1 MRRSEMEQKMKAT
14 DKLSWLEKI
23 SFSGGEMG
31 TNLLFTVMR
40 AYLLVYYTNYAHVNA
55 AIVGTIMFVSKIFDA
70 ISDVAMGYVEERFA
84 KPGAKARPWLKRMAL
99 PYAISAIILFTVPD
113 FTSTVAQGIYVFIT
127 YNLFCTIYTMIVIP
141 YNSLQALITQDKD
154 DRKTTG
160 VLRSIFS
167 TIASTIVNSFTMIF
181 IGWAGNTKL
190 SWTIV
195 IGVYAVIALIVYSLC
210 YVNTT
215 ERVNAE
221 EDQHGQDDKKLGF
234 VESLFNVMKNK
245 YWRIL
250 TVNGIFSSAVI
261 SLNMG
266 SMFFYLAYVCG
277 KPQSVAIVGMLLS
290 MPMLVLIPLSA
301 PIVAKCG
308 MKNSLVA
315 GVLIMTV
322 GRIIVGV
329 SGESSLMMI
338 YVGTFIFALGCSTQW
353 CSYPLLC
360 YTVEYGQWKTGVRQ
374 EGMIMSANSFGS
386 KCGTALGTALCG
398 WVLAWAGYNG
408 AAEVQTASALTGIKI
423 VYVYLPVILN
433 ILSAVILS
441 FYKLEKEYSTIVKEL
456 EERKAVGK

>member
-1 MRRSEMEQKMKAT
+1 MEQKMKAT

-31 TNLLFTVMR
+31 TNLLFTVMS

-386 KCGTALGTALCG
+386 KCGTAFGTALCG

>member
-1 MRRSEMEQKMKAT
+1 MEQKMKAT

-23 SFSGGEMG
+23 SFSGGEMR
-31 TNLLFTVMR
+31 TNLLFTVMS

>member
-1 MRRSEMEQKMKAT
+1 MEQKMKAT

-31 TNLLFTVMR
+31 TNLLFTVMS
-40 AYLLVYYTNYAHVNA
+40 AYLLVYYTNYAHVNV

-408 AAEVQTASALTGIKI
+408 AAEIQTASALTGIKI

>member
-1 MRRSEMEQKMKAT
+1 MEQKMKAT

-31 TNLLFTVMR
+31 TNLLFTVMS

-190 SWTIV
+190 SWAIV

-408 AAEVQTASALTGIKI
+408 AAEIQTASALTGIKI

>member
-1 MRRSEMEQKMKAT
+1 MEQKMKAT

-31 TNLLFTVMR
+31 TNLLFTVMS

-408 AAEVQTASALTGIKI
+408 AAEIQTASALTGIKI
-423 VYVYLPVILN
+423 VYVYLTVILN

>member
-1 MRRSEMEQKMKAT
+1 MEQKMKAT

-31 TNLLFTVMR
+31 TNLLFTVMS

-181 IGWAGNTKL
+181 IGWAGKTKL

-408 AAEVQTASALTGIKI
+408 AAEIQTASALTGIKI

>member
-1 MRRSEMEQKMKAT
+1 M
-14 DKLSWLEKI
+14 
-23 SFSGGEMG
+23 
-31 TNLLFTVMR
+31 
-40 AYLLVYYTNYAHVNA
+40 YLL
-55 AIVGTIMFVSKIFDA
+55 
-70 ISDVAMGYVEERFA
+70 
-84 KPGAKARPWLKRMAL
+84 L
-99 PYAISAIILFTVPD
+99 IICSVR
-113 FTSTVAQGIYVFIT
+113 S
-127 YNLFCTIYTMIVIP
+127 YTMIVIP

>member
-1 MRRSEMEQKMKAT
+1 MEQKMKAT

-31 TNLLFTVMR
+31 TNLLFTVMS

-423 VYVYLPVILN
+423 VYVYLSVILN

>member
-1 MRRSEMEQKMKAT
+1 MEQKMKAT

-31 TNLLFTVMR
+31 TNLLFTVMS

-398 WVLAWAGYNG
+398 WVFAWAGYNG

>member
-1 MRRSEMEQKMKAT
+1 MEQKMKAT

-31 TNLLFTVMR
+31 TNLLFTVMS

-374 EGMIMSANSFGS
+374 EGMIMSA
-386 KCGTALGTALCG
+386 T
-398 WVLAWAGYNG
+398 VLVPNVVPRLVLHCAAGY
-408 AAEVQTASALTGIKI
+408 
-423 VYVYLPVILN
+423 LPGQDI
-433 ILSAVILS
+433 
-441 FYKLEKEYSTIVKEL
+441 TEL
-456 EERKAVGK
+456 RRFRLHQH

>member
-1 MRRSEMEQKMKAT
+1 MEQKMKAT

-31 TNLLFTVMR
+31 TNLLFTVMS

-234 VESLFNVMKNK
+234 VESLLNVMKNK

>member
-1 MRRSEMEQKMKAT
+1 MEQKMKAT

-31 TNLLFTVMR
+31 TNLLFTVMS

-160 VLRSIFS
+160 VLRSIFF

-408 AAEVQTASALTGIKI
+408 AAEIQTASALTGIKI

>member
-1 MRRSEMEQKMKAT
+1 MEQKMKAT

-31 TNLLFTVMR
+31 TNLLFTVMS

-386 KCGTALGTALCG
+386 KSGTALGTALCG

-408 AAEVQTASALTGIKI
+408 AAEIQTASALTGIKI

>member
-1 MRRSEMEQKMKAT
+1 MEQKMKAT

-31 TNLLFTVMR
+31 TNLLFTVMS

-374 EGMIMSANSFGS
+374 EGMIMSANSSGS

>member
-1 MRRSEMEQKMKAT
+1 M
-14 DKLSWLEKI
+14 
-23 SFSGGEMG
+23 
-31 TNLLFTVMR
+31 
-40 AYLLVYYTNYAHVNA
+40 
-55 AIVGTIMFVSKIFDA
+55 SKIFDA

-408 AAEVQTASALTGIKI
+408 AAEIQTASALTGIKI

>member
-1 MRRSEMEQKMKAT
+1 MEQKMKAT

-31 TNLLFTVMR
+31 TNLLFTVMS

-374 EGMIMSANSFGS
+374 EGMIMSANSFCS

>member
-1 MRRSEMEQKMKAT
+1 MEQKMKAT

-31 TNLLFTVMR
+31 TNLLFTVMS

-423 VYVYLPVILN
+423 VYAYLPVILN

>member
-1 MRRSEMEQKMKAT
+1 
-14 DKLSWLEKI
+14 
-23 SFSGGEMG
+23 MG
-31 TNLLFTVMR
+31 TNLLFTVMS

>member
-1 MRRSEMEQKMKAT
+1 MEQKMKAT

-31 TNLLFTVMR
+31 TNLLFTVMS

-277 KPQSVAIVGMLLS
+277 KQQSVAIVGMLLS

-408 AAEVQTASALTGIKI
+408 AAEIQTASALTGIKI

>member
-1 MRRSEMEQKMKAT
+1 MEQKMKAT

-31 TNLLFTVMR
+31 TNLLFTVMS

-113 FTSTVAQGIYVFIT
+113 FTSTVAQEIYVFIT

>member
-1 MRRSEMEQKMKAT
+1 MEQKMKAT

-31 TNLLFTVMR
+31 TNLLFTVMS

-84 KPGAKARPWLKRMAL
+84 KPGAKARPRLKRMAL

-408 AAEVQTASALTGIKI
+408 AAEIQTASALTGIKI

>member
-1 MRRSEMEQKMKAT
+1 
-14 DKLSWLEKI
+14 
-23 SFSGGEMG
+23 
-31 TNLLFTVMR
+31 
-40 AYLLVYYTNYAHVNA
+40 
-55 AIVGTIMFVSKIFDA
+55 MFVSKIFDA

-408 AAEVQTASALTGIKI
+408 AAEIQTASALTGIKI

>member
-1 MRRSEMEQKMKAT
+1 MEQKMKAT

-31 TNLLFTVMR
+31 TNLLFTVMS

-181 IGWAGNTKL
+181 IGRAGNTKL

-408 AAEVQTASALTGIKI
+408 AAEIQTASALTGIKI

>member
-1 MRRSEMEQKMKAT
+1 MEQKMKAT

-31 TNLLFTVMR
+31 TNLLFTVMS

-127 YNLFCTIYTMIVIP
+127 DNLFCAIYTMIVIP

-408 AAEVQTASALTGIKI
+408 AAEIQTASALTGIKI

>member
-31 TNLLFTVMR
+31 TNLLFTVMS

-160 VLRSIFS
+160 VLRSIFF

-408 AAEVQTASALTGIKI
+408 AAEIQTASALTGIKI

>member
-1 MRRSEMEQKMKAT
+1 MEQKMKAT
-14 DKLSWLEKI
+14 EKLSWLEKI

-31 TNLLFTVMR
+31 KNLLFTVMS

>member
-1 MRRSEMEQKMKAT
+1 
-14 DKLSWLEKI
+14 
-23 SFSGGEMG
+23 MG
-31 TNLLFTVMR
+31 TNLLFTVMS

-408 AAEVQTASALTGIKI
+408 AAGVQTASALTGIKI

>member
-1 MRRSEMEQKMKAT
+1 
-14 DKLSWLEKI
+14 
-23 SFSGGEMG
+23 MG
-31 TNLLFTVMR
+31 TNLLFTVMS

-308 MKNSLVA
+308 EKQSGSRCPDHDSGKNYRRSKRRKLFDDDLCGNLYFCSGLQHTVVFLSASL
-315 GVLIMTV
+315 LYRRIWTV
-322 GRIIVGV
+322 ENRRPSGRYDHVCKQFWFQMWYRAWYCTVRLGTCLGRI
-329 SGESSLMMI
+329 
-338 YVGTFIFALGCSTQW
+338 
-353 CSYPLLC
+353 
-360 YTVEYGQWKTGVRQ
+360 
-374 EGMIMSANSFGS
+374 
-386 KCGTALGTALCG
+386 
-398 WVLAWAGYNG
+398 
-408 AAEVQTASALTGIKI
+408 
-423 VYVYLPVILN
+423 
-433 ILSAVILS
+433 
-441 FYKLEKEYSTIVKEL
+441 
-456 EERKAVGK
+456 

>member
-1 MRRSEMEQKMKAT
+1 MEQKMKAT

-31 TNLLFTVMR
+31 TNLLFTVMS

-386 KCGTALGTALCG
+386 KCGTALGTVLCG

>member
-1 MRRSEMEQKMKAT
+1 
-14 DKLSWLEKI
+14 
-23 SFSGGEMG
+23 MG
-31 TNLLFTVMR
+31 TNLLFTVMS

-408 AAEVQTASALTGIKI
+408 AAEIQTASALTGIKI

>member
-1 MRRSEMEQKMKAT
+1 MEQKMKAT

-31 TNLLFTVMR
+31 TNLLFTVMS

-408 AAEVQTASALTGIKI
+408 AEEVQTASALTGIKI

>member
-1 MRRSEMEQKMKAT
+1 MEQKMKAT

-31 TNLLFTVMR
+31 TNLLFTVMS

-301 PIVAKCG
+301 PIGAKCG

>member
-1 MRRSEMEQKMKAT
+1 MEQKMKAT

-31 TNLLFTVMR
+31 TNLLFTVMS

-181 IGWAGNTKL
+181 IGWDGNTKL

-408 AAEVQTASALTGIKI
+408 AAEIQTASALTGIKI

>member
-31 TNLLFTVMR
+31 TNLLFTVMS

-99 PYAISAIILFTVPD
+99 PYVISAIILFTVPD

>member
-1 MRRSEMEQKMKAT
+1 
-14 DKLSWLEKI
+14 
-23 SFSGGEMG
+23 
-31 TNLLFTVMR
+31 
-40 AYLLVYYTNYAHVNA
+40 
-55 AIVGTIMFVSKIFDA
+55 
-70 ISDVAMGYVEERFA
+70 
-84 KPGAKARPWLKRMAL
+84 
-99 PYAISAIILFTVPD
+99 
-113 FTSTVAQGIYVFIT
+113 
-127 YNLFCTIYTMIVIP
+127 
-141 YNSLQALITQDKD
+141 
-154 DRKTTG
+154 
-160 VLRSIFS
+160 
-167 TIASTIVNSFTMIF
+167 
-181 IGWAGNTKL
+181 
-190 SWTIV
+190 
-195 IGVYAVIALIVYSLC
+195 
-210 YVNTT
+210 
-215 ERVNAE
+215 
-221 EDQHGQDDKKLGF
+221 
-234 VESLFNVMKNK
+234 
-245 YWRIL
+245 
-250 TVNGIFSSAVI
+250 
-261 SLNMG
+261 MG